1 MLLDKIEKKIKCIY
15 TIFFFFQVPLITP
28 RGVMLAALFM
38 QGVEHALIANDACG
52 APISWLMCCPWL
64 FFDGKIFHRKLL
76 KANSAKNL
84 LDLCDN
90 RVRNSF

>member
-1 MLLDKIEKKIKCIY
+1 
-15 TIFFFFQVPLITP
+15 
-28 RGVMLAALFM
+28 MLAALFM

-90 RVRNSF
+90 RVWNSFLSILFLLNDANTFILFYLHLFH

>member
-1 MLLDKIEKKIKCIY
+1 
-15 TIFFFFQVPLITP
+15 
-28 RGVMLAALFM
+28 MLAAMFM

-90 RVRNSF
+90 RVSQSILYFYCVLVLNFILAIDTNFFSMCRKQKYIC

>member
-1 MLLDKIEKKIKCIY
+1 
-15 TIFFFFQVPLITP
+15 
-28 RGVMLAALFM
+28 MLAALFM

-90 RVRNSF
+90 RVRNSFLSILFFVDANFILLCTMSN

>member
-1 MLLDKIEKKIKCIY
+1 
-15 TIFFFFQVPLITP
+15 
-28 RGVMLAALFM
+28 MLAAMFM

-90 RVRNSF
+90 RVCLNILLLSINFLMISKLFVLGMSHD

>member
-1 MLLDKIEKKIKCIY
+1 MHLYIVL
-15 TIFFFFQVPLITP
+15 FFQVPLITP